1 MYETK
6 VNAFSCIKDD
16 NQAWIFD
23 EINGR
28 IRNKKTGEC
37 LTSEAQLE
45 IWAGPLSDGSQA
57 VLLLN
62 RVNNGSEPITVQWND
77 IDFPVNQPANV
88 RDLWQHKD
96 LGTFI
101 GNYTS
106 PNITA
111 HSVMMLKVT
120 PTIQSVYHL

>member
-1 MYETK
+1 LYESN
-6 VNAFSCIKDD
+6 VNAFPCINDD
-16 NQAWIFD
+16 NQAWHFD
-23 EINGR
+23 SIDGR

-37 LTSEAQLE
+37 LTSISQLE

-57 VLLLN
+57 VLLFN
-62 RVNNGSEPITVQWND
+62 RVDNGSEPITVQWND
-77 IDFPVNQPANV
+77 IDFAVNQPAIV

-96 LGTFI
+96 LGTFT

-111 HSVMMLKVT
+111 HSVMMLKIT
-120 PTIQSVYHL
+120 PMI